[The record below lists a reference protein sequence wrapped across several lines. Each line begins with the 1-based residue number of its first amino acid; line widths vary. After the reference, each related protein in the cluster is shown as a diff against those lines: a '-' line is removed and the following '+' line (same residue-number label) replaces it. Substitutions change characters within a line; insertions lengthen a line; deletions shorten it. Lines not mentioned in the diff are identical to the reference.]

1 MLFLRFFFSACQD
14 VFQGVKLPVLSI
26 ARQGGPSCQPVLG
39 QETYVLACAM
49 ETESQNEPDMPFLRS
64 EPNWLFNL
72 LKQFSCLLNVKEVS
86 HISREVKNT

>member
-1 MLFLRFFFSACQD
+1 MLFLRFFFLACQD

-26 ARQGGPSCQPVLG
+26 AGQGGLSCQLVLG

-64 EPNWLFNL
+64 EPNWLFGI
-72 LKQFSCLLNVKEVS
+72 LKAIFMPFEC
-86 HISREVKNT
+86 